1 MGFKFA
7 GGRIDTFYGTG
18 FLRDWQCR
26 RFVKY
31 SFVGF
36 LSYLK
41 KYSLVVTVSCVV
53 GSM

>member
-18 FLRDWQCR
+18 FLRNRQCR

-31 SFVGF
+31 LIVGF

-41 KYSLVVTVSCVV
+41 KYSLVVKVSCVV
-53 GSM
+53 GLM